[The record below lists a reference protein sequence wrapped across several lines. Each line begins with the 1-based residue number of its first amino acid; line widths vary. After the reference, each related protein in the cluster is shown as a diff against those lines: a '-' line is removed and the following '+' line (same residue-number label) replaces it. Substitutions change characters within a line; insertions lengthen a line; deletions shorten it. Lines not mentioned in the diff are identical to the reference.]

1 MLVTGFLFAEI
12 DYLSHKNID
21 FFNVFDP
28 ISNKIRYAVFTGS
41 FAFFI
46 LSFWSWTLMMRKIG
60 IVSLALLAIVY
71 GYKFYTDPDRIYFDI
86 HFSNNF
92 GVMEML
98 VQIVMTFAVSLNLLI
113 RALEFIFGLFGRA
126 GE

>member
-1 MLVTGFLFAEI
+1 
-12 DYLSHKNID
+12 
-21 FFNVFDP
+21 
-28 ISNKIRYAVFTGS
+28 
-41 FAFFI
+41 
-46 LSFWSWTLMMRKIG
+46 MMRKIG

-92 GVMEML
+92 GVMKML
-98 VQIVMTFAVSLNLLI
+98 VQLLMTFAVSLNLLI
-113 RALEFIFGLFGRA
+113 RALEFMFGLFGRA